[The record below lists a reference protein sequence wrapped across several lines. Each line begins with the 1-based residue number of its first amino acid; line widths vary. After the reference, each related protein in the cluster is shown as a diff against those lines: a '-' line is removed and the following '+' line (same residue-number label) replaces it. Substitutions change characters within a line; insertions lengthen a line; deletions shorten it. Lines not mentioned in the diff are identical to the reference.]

1 MVFFIE
7 TRMMVPVIDL
17 FAGPGGLGEGF
28 ARSSQAHFEIAVSIE
43 KDPMASLTLRL
54 RAVHRALQ
62 RMRLDGS
69 TWRLWDEILEKTPW
83 NELFDRLESSG
94 NEHIL
99 AACEHAQGEVWNFE
113 MSPLNR
119 EQVSS
124 EIRKRLS
131 PYLKDGGQLPDNLV
145 LIGGPPCQ
153 AYSHVGRARNRGKTE
168 YRPEEDHRHF
178 LYLEYLHVINEFK
191 PAVFVMENVK
201 GILSSKVSERQ
212 IFYSIMSDLR
222 RPGRS
227 DASDSGPEYVL
238 VSLPRGATKDSPA
251 PEPEDFIVEAECY
264 GVPQA
269 RHRVIVCGIRRDV
282 FDRISSAPGLVR
294 QTPTSVGDVL
304 ADLPELRPMLSHRG
318 KGMKWSEVFKLP
330 MLQEAIRELSSDPED
345 HIRMKVASL
354 MSMLSSVLRVRAD
367 PGIGAERRRHHFR
380 ALEKKSMVAL
390 AKWLRDRQP
399 EVLANHETKA
409 HMPSDLLRYFFVA
422 IYGKVAKASPRL
434 SEFPRVLLPEHKN
447 VDRENPGATIFKDRF
462 RVQLEG
468 GHSMTVTS
476 HMAKDGHAFIHYDPL
491 QCRSLTVREAA
502 RLQTF
507 PDSYVFLG
515 NKTSQYTQVGNAV
528 PPFLAMQIA
537 DIVGGI
543 LKSAGMAGLD

>member
-1 MVFFIE
+1 MTF
-7 TRMMVPVIDL
+7 PVIDL

-28 ARSSQAHFEIAVSIE
+28 SRSSQAHFEIAVSIE

-62 RMRLDGS
+62 RMKLDGS
-69 TWRLWDEILEKTPW
+69 TWRLWDETLEKTPW
-83 NELFDRLESSG
+83 NELFDRLASSG

-99 AACEHAQGEVWNFE
+99 AACEHAQREVWNFE
-113 MSPLNR
+113 LGPLNR
-119 EQVSS
+119 AQVSS

-131 PYLKDGGQLPDNLV
+131 PYLQEGGKLPDNLV

-153 AYSHVGRARNRGKTE
+153 AYSHVGRARNRGNTE
-168 YRPEEDHRHF
+168 YRPEHDHRHF
-178 LYLEYLHVINEFK
+178 LYLEYLHVINEFR

-227 DASDSGPEYVL
+227 EATDSGPEYVL
-238 VSLPRGATKDSPA
+238 VSLSRGATKDSPA
-251 PEPEDFIVEAECY
+251 PEPEDFIVEAERY

-282 FDRISSAPGLVR
+282 FDRIRRAPALAQ
-294 QTPTSVGDVL
+294 QTATSVGDVL
-304 ADLPELRPMLSHRG
+304 ADLPELRPMLSRRG
-318 KGMKWSEVFKLP
+318 NGMTWSEVFELP
-330 MLQEAIRELSSDPED
+330 MLEEAIQELSIDPED
-345 HIRMKVASL
+345 KVRMEVASL
-354 MSMLSSVLRVRAD
+354 MSKMSARLQVRAD
-367 PGIGAERRRHHFR
+367 PGIGSERKRHRFTPMGR
-380 ALEKKSMVAL
+380 LEK
-390 AKWLRDRQP
+390 WFRDRVP
-399 EVLANHETKA
+399 EVLSNHESKA

-422 IYGKVAKASPRL
+422 TYGAVAKASPRL
-434 SEFPRVLLPEHKN
+434 NDFPRVLLPEHKN
-447 VDRENPGATIFKDRF
+447 VDRENLGATIFKDRF
-462 RVQLEG
+462 RVQLETG
-468 GHSMTVTS
+468 PSMTVTS
-476 HMAKDGHAFIHYDPL
+476 HMSKDGHAFIHYDPL

-528 PPFLAMQIA
+528 PPYLAMQIA
-537 DIVGGI
+537 DTVGNI
-543 LKSAGMAGLD
+543 LQSAGMAGSAPVR

>member
-1 MVFFIE
+1 
-7 TRMMVPVIDL
+7 
-17 FAGPGGLGEGF
+17 
-28 ARSSQAHFEIAVSIE
+28 
-43 KDPMASLTLRL
+43 MASQTLRL
-54 RAVHRALQ
+54 RAAHRALQ
-62 RMRLDGS
+62 RMNPDDS
-69 TWRLWDEILEKTPW
+69 TWQLWDETVEKASW
-83 NELFDRLESSG
+83 NELFDKLANAG
-94 NEHIL
+94 NGLIR
-99 AACEHAQGEVWNFE
+99 AACEHAKGEIWNFE
-113 MSPLNR
+113 MGPLNR

-131 PYLKDGGQLPDNLV
+131 PYLKERGELPGNLV

-153 AYSHVGRARNRGKTE
+153 AYSHVGRARNRGNTE
-168 YRPEEDHRHF
+168 YRPEDDHRHF
-178 LYLEYLHVINEFK
+178 LYREYLHVINEFR

-227 DASDSGPEYVL
+227 EVSDSGPEYVL
-238 VSLPRGATKDSPA
+238 VSLSRGATKDSPA
-251 PEPEDFIVEAECY
+251 PEPEDFIVEAERY

-282 FDRISSAPGLVR
+282 FERISRAPELVR
-294 QTPTSVGDVL
+294 QTAISVGDVL
-304 ADLPELRPMLSHRG
+304 GDLPELRPMLSHRG
-318 KGMKWSEVFKLP
+318 KGMKWSEVFELP
-330 MLQEAIRELSSDPED
+330 MLKEAICELSFDPED
-345 HIRMKVASL
+345 QVCMKVASL
-354 MSMLSSVLRVRAD
+354 MLMLSAVHRVRAD
-367 PGIGAERRRHHFR
+367 PGIGSERRRYHFR
-380 ALEKKSMVAL
+380 GLENKAMVGL
-390 AKWLRDRQP
+390 AKWLRDRVP

-422 IYGKVAKASPRL
+422 IYGRVAKASPRL
-434 SEFPRVLLPEHKN
+434 NDFPRVLLPEHKN

-462 RVQLEG
+462 RVQLESRP
-468 GHSMTVTS
+468 SMTVTS

-528 PPFLAMQIA
+528 PPYLAMQIA
-537 DIVGGI
+537 DVVGSI
-543 LKSAGMAGLD
+543 LQSAGMAGLD